1 MHWEKETPTGSRT
14 VVSLISFTHWYSLC
28 CFTISNTDLA
38 KGGRR
43 PIHAVCVCVR
53 VHVHMH
59 RLLDQ
64 QSCPTGS
71 PVVGLLWWF
80 VLEKGNVTPFS
91 LHLSPFVIFF
101 LFSSFLLSF
110 FLVSLYVLCHL
121 FLSLF
126 LGCLL
131 YFLYSSYSP
140 LNIALNVQSLTD
152 KHEPSGLRCGH
163 RPLHVDFFFCLF
175 GVFCTLPSYLYQLE
189 EDLVMTIMKKL

>member
-1 MHWEKETPTGSRT
+1 M
-14 VVSLISFTHWYSLC
+14 
-28 CFTISNTDLA
+28 
-38 KGGRR
+38 
-43 PIHAVCVCVR
+43 
-53 VHVHMH
+53 
-59 RLLDQ
+59 
-64 QSCPTGS
+64 
-71 PVVGLLWWF
+71 
-80 VLEKGNVTPFS
+80 TPFS

-101 LFSSFLLSF
+101 FSSSFLLSF

>member
-53 VHVHMH
+53 ACMCTCTDC
-59 RLLDQ
+59 LI
-64 QSCPTGS
+64 SS
-71 PVVGLLWWF
+71 PVLQEVPWSASSGDLCWRRGTWLLFHSTFPLLW
-80 VLEKGNVTPFS
+80 
-91 LHLSPFVIFF
+91 FF
-101 LFSSFLLSF
+101 FFFLLSF

>member
-1 MHWEKETPTGSRT
+1 M
-14 VVSLISFTHWYSLC
+14 
-28 CFTISNTDLA
+28 
-38 KGGRR
+38 
-43 PIHAVCVCVR
+43 
-53 VHVHMH
+53 
-59 RLLDQ
+59 
-64 QSCPTGS
+64 
-71 PVVGLLWWF
+71 
-80 VLEKGNVTPFS
+80 TPFS

-101 LFSSFLLSF
+101 FFSSFLLSF

-163 RPLHVDFFFCLF
+163 RPLHVDFFVCLF

>member
-1 MHWEKETPTGSRT
+1 MHWEKETPTGSHT

-38 KGGRR
+38 KGGKR
-43 PIHAVCVCVR
+43 PIHAVC

-80 VLEKGNVTPFS
+80 VLEKGKVTPFS

-101 LFSSFLLSF
+101 FLLSF
-110 FLVSLYVLCHL
+110 FLVSPYLLCHL

-126 LGCLL
+126 LGCIL

-140 LNIALNVQSLTD
+140 LNIVLNVPSLTD
-152 KHEPSGLRCGH
+152 KHEPSGLRWGGSVLY
-163 RPLHVDFFFCLF
+163 LHIF
-175 GVFCTLPSYLYQLE
+175 TSW
-189 EDLVMTIMKKL
+189 KKI